1 MTTFPVSPAS
11 ASERPPEVFAD
22 PLPRVTFVIPV
33 KNDARRLRRCLA
45 TIRMNEYPSDRV
57 EIIVGDN
64 GSQDDSA
71 SVAREAGAT
80 VLDLPGC
87 SVGEIRNRVAD
98 AASGDIL
105 AFVDADHEIAPDW
118 IRCAASTLAAPD
130 VAVVGALCEAPRN
143 GTWVQETYDLMRRRP
158 EGVRS
163 VEWLG
168 SGNMAVWRSRFAT
181 VGGFDTRLH
190 TCEDVDLCRRLRS
203 AGHRIMHDSRLRN
216 VHLGD
221 PSTLGELFRGE
232 LWRGR
237 DNLRVSFRGPV
248 KLAELPSVLIPVI
261 EIGLVALAV
270 SALPLGAIPALAVLS
285 LAVLSVVA
293 FSGLR
298 AAKMLSYAPRLTP
311 LACGR
316 AFAVAT
322 TYDVARAVAL
332 VRPHGYGTRRGA
344 RS

>member
-1 MTTFPVSPAS
+1 VPVTDLLPAI
-11 ASERPPEVFAD
+11 
-22 PLPRVTFVIPV
+22 TFVIPV
-33 KNDARRLRRCLA
+33 KNDAARLRRCLA
-45 TIRMNEYPSDRV
+45 TIQLNDYPADRV

-64 GSQDDSA
+64 GSHDDSP
-71 SVAREAGAT
+71 SVAREAGAM

-87 SVGEIRNRVAD
+87 SVGEIRNRAAD

-105 AFVDADHEIAPDW
+105 AFVDADHEIAPNW
-118 IRCAASTLAAPD
+118 IACAVATLKGPD
-130 VAVVGALCEAPRN
+130 VAAAGALCEAPKN
-143 GTWVQETYDLMRRRP
+143 GTWVQHTYDLMRRRGQ
-158 EGVRS
+158 GVRP

-168 SGNMAVWRSRFAT
+168 SGNLAVWRSRFMV
-181 VGGFDTRLH
+181 VGGFDTRLQ

-203 AGHRIMHDSRLRN
+203 AGGRILQDSRLRN

-248 KLAELPSVLIPVI
+248 KLVELPSVLIPII
-261 EIGLVALAV
+261 EIGLLALALGGL
-270 SALPLGAIPALAVLS
+270 ALGAIPALALWT
-285 LAVLSVVA
+285 LAVGIIVA
-293 FSGLR
+293 FSGMR
-298 AAKMLSYAPRLTP
+298 AAKMLRHAPRLTP

-322 TYDVARAVAL
+322 TYDLARAMAL
-332 VRPHGYGTRRGA
+332 VRPQGHSTRRGE

>member
-1 MTTFPVSPAS
+1 MTTFPGSAPSTSMKPPVPAD
-11 ASERPPEVFAD
+11 D

-33 KNDARRLRRCLA
+33 KNDALRLRRCLA
-45 TIRMNEYPSDRV
+45 TIRMNDYPADRV

-64 GSQDDSA
+64 GSDDDSPA
-71 SVAREAGAT
+71 VSREAGAT

-87 SVGEIRNRVAD
+87 SVGEIRNRVAE

-130 VAVVGALCEAPRN
+130 VAAVGALCEAPRN
-143 GTWVQETYDLMRRRP
+143 GTWVQQTYDLMRRRP

-168 SGNMAVWRSRFAT
+168 SGNMAVWRTRFMG

-248 KLAELPSVLIPVI
+248 TLGELPSVLIPVV
-261 EIGLVALAV
+261 EIGLVALAL
-270 SALPLGAIPALAVLS
+270 SALTLGAVPALALLS
-285 LAVLSVVA
+285 LAAASIVA
-293 FSGLR
+293 FSGMR
-298 AAKMLSYAPRLTP
+298 AAKMLWYAPRLTP

-322 TYDVARAVAL
+322 TYDIARAVAL